1 MLLGSRYLFDI
12 LIGLLALALLPGLYD
27 RLLSPNSRHGRV
39 ARACLWVLYLAVVT
53 GIVLTVQLSVV
64 KNHQEPAPLLRAT
77 GLALSF
83 TVLGCSLLSN
93 LILRERAVS
102 SGRREFLRQA
112 GRLVTAVPA
121 VVAGY
126 GTFIGRHDFRLTEV
140 DLPVTGLPRD
150 LEGLRIAQLS
160 DIHLGPFLSARELAW
175 LVDMANGTRPHLA
188 VVTGDLIS
196 NAGDPL
202 DDALATLKNLRADA
216 GILGCHGNHEIHA
229 GAEAYV
235 TREGAR
241 LGMRFLRH
249 EAQVLRFG
257 QACLNVAGVDYQTD
271 RAGYLNGAEKLV
283 KSGAINLL
291 LSHNPDVFPIAAQK
305 GFGVTLAGHTHGG
318 QVNLEILRA
327 NLNITTFYTPY
338 TLGLYRKGPASI
350 YVTSGIGTIGVPVRF
365 GAPPE
370 VALLRLRSA

>member
-12 LIGLLALALLPGLYD
+12 LIGLLALALLPGLFD
-27 RLLSPNSRHGRV
+27 RFVSPPSRNGKMARGGLLV
-39 ARACLWVLYLAVVT
+39 VYLAIT
-53 GIVLTVQLSVV
+53 IGIALTLRMSIIRG
-64 KNHQEPAPLLRAT
+64 HQEPVPIFRAA
-77 GLALSF
+77 GMALSF
-83 TVLGCSLLSN
+83 TVVGCSLLSN
-93 LILRERAVS
+93 LILQESAARN
-102 SGRREFLRQA
+102 GRREFLRQA

-150 LEGLRIAQLS
+150 LEGLRIVQLS

-175 LVDMANGTRPHLA
+175 LVDMANSTRPHLA

-229 GAEAYV
+229 GAEEYV

-249 EAQVLRFG
+249 ESQLLRFG

-271 RAGYLNGAEKLV
+271 RTGYLNGTEKLA
-283 KSGAINLL
+283 KPGAINLL
-291 LSHNPDVFPIAAQK
+291 LSHNPDVFPIAARK

-338 TLGLYRKGPASI
+338 TLGLYREGPASI
-350 YVTSGIGTIGVPVRF
+350 YVTSGIGTIGVPVRL